1 MSRFTTLLISG
12 DLCILK
18 YSESPK
24 VNYNNENQDAS
35 LNTADLNKVD
45 GKSIIRTAYYYP
57 HSLVK
62 SNKGIKI

>member
-1 MSRFTTLLISG
+1 MSVFTTLLISG

-18 YSESPK
+18 YSESSK

-45 GKSIIRTAYYYP
+45 GKSIIRSAYKL
-57 HSLVK
+57 STQF
-62 SNKGIKI
+62 GKIEQMY